1 MCRAP
6 LQFSALTDLRILR
19 GAASGVIAAA
29 VWAAQQPLDKV
40 VFRFPYDDV
49 EMLGRA
55 VVDDEDYYAAGLSL
69 HLLAG
74 GLFGGV
80 YSLIAPS
87 LRGPAWLKGPAVALA
102 ENTALWSTVGLLDRH
117 HPAHDKIPNLSGSRR
132 ALYQSTWRHLLFGF
146 VLGEL
151 ERRLAGPP
159 VAGDGSAVIETV
171 YSSNGHGDIDHATM
185 PMTPSDFPPGSRPE

>member
-1 MCRAP
+1 M
-6 LQFSALTDLRILR
+6 
-19 GAASGVIAAA
+19 IAAA

-40 VFRFPYDDV
+40 VFGYPHDDV

-55 VVDDEDYYAAGLSL
+55 VVNDDNYYAPGLSL
-69 HLLAG
+69 HLLNG
-74 GLFGGV
+74 GLLGAV
-80 YSLIAPS
+80 YSLVAPS

-102 ENTALWSTVGLLDRH
+102 ENTALWPLVPLIDRY
-117 HPAHDKIPNLSGSRR
+117 HPARGVIPKLSGSRR
-132 ALYQSTWRHLLFGF
+132 ALYQATWRHLLYGF

-171 YSSNGHGDIDHATM
+171 YSSNGHGNIEHATV
-185 PMTPSDFPPGSRPE
+185 PMTPTDLPPGDIPR

>member
-1 MCRAP
+1 MI
-6 LQFSALTDLRILR
+6 ALSDLRILR

-29 VWAAQQPLDKV
+29 VWAAQQPLDKI
-40 VFRFPYDDV
+40 VFGFPYDDV

-55 VVDDEDYYAAGLSL
+55 VVGEDDHWYAPGLSL

-74 GLFGGV
+74 GLFGAT

-87 LRGPAWLKGPAVALA
+87 LRGPAWLKGPAMALA

-117 HPAHDKIPNLSGSRR
+117 HPAHDKIPNLAGSRR
-132 ALYQSTWRHLLFGF
+132 ALYQATWRHLLFGF

-171 YSSNGHGDIDHATM
+171 YSSNGHGNIEHATV
-185 PMTPSDFPPGSRPE
+185 PMTPSDLPPGNSPN

>member
-1 MCRAP
+1 
-6 LQFSALTDLRILR
+6 LVLLSDLRILR

-40 VFRFPYDDV
+40 VFGCSYDDV

-55 VVDDEDYYAAGLSL
+55 VVDDDNYYAPGLSI
-69 HLLAG
+69 HLLTGAM
-74 GLFGGV
+74 FGAA

-87 LRGPAWLKGPAVALA
+87 LRGPAWLKGPAMALA
-102 ENTALWSTVGLLDRH
+102 ENTALWPTVGLLDRH
-117 HPAHDKIPNLSGSRR
+117 HPAKDKIPNLSGSRR
-132 ALYQSTWRHLLFGF
+132 ALYQATWRHLLFGF

-171 YSSNGHGDIDHATM
+171 YSSNGHGNIEHATV
-185 PMTPSDFPPGSRPE
+185 PMTPTDLPPGHSPN